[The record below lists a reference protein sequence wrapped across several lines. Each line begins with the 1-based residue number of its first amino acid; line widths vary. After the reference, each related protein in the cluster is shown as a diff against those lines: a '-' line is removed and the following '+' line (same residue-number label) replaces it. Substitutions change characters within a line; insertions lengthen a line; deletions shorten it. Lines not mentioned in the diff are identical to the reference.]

1 MAEDLIISS
10 LGIVANL
17 SSAIFI
23 PMATL
28 ILGWKLQKDKKE
40 VGKYNIIRL
49 IIFSTFLNFSILAIT
64 EFLLRNTPF
73 TTPFMDEIFSAE
85 FGIYNTSVA
94 IMVTLGLTLI
104 FYINRWEVLHF
115 SAIFFF
121 AGMFFLYLFTGF
133 YAWLEDYTTIAGAA
147 SIIFLYFTAIRMK
160 DNGALGIAVFFTLAF
175 STQFIQEALLSR
187 IIIISYVAFI
197 VIFSLGL
204 FRIFKQEVE
213 T

>member
-121 AGMFFLYLFTGF
+121 IGMFFLYLFTGF

>member
-1 MAEDLIISS
+1 MAEDLLISS

-40 VGKYNIIRL
+40 TGKYNIIRL
-49 IIFSTFLNFSILAIT
+49 LIFTTFLNFSILAIT
-64 EFLLRNTPF
+64 EFLVRNTPF
-73 TTPFMDEIFSAE
+73 TTPFIDEIFNAE

-121 AGMFFLYLFTGF
+121 VGMFFLYILTGF
-133 YAWLEDYTTIAGAA
+133 YAWLEDYTQIAGAA

-175 STQFIQEALLSR
+175 STQFIHEALLSR
-187 IIIISYVAFI
+187 IIIISYVVFI

>member
-1 MAEDLIISS
+1 M
-10 LGIVANL
+10 ANL

-73 TTPFMDEIFSAE
+73 TTPFMDEIFSAD

-175 STQFIQEALLSR
+175 STQFIQEA
-187 IIIISYVAFI
+187 
-197 VIFSLGL
+197 
-204 FRIFKQEVE
+204 
-213 T
+213 